1 MGLLLSYSLHI
12 TNLLSNVLR
21 QASRAENS
29 LNAVERVGTYIDLP
43 SEAPAIIESHRP
55 PPGWPSLG
63 SIKFEDVVLRY
74 KPELPPVL
82 HGLSFT
88 ISPSEKVGIVG
99 RTGAGKSSMVNAL
112 FRIVELERGKIL
124 IDDCDVAKF
133 GLTDLR
139 KVLSIIPQSPVLFSG
154 TIRFNL
160 DPFSEHND
168 ADLWEALER
177 AHLKDVI
184 RRNAFGLDAEVSE
197 AGENFSVGQRQLLSL
212 GRALLRRSKIVVL
225 DEATAAVDVK
235 TDSIIQRTI
244 REEFRS
250 RTMLIIAHRLNT
262 IIDSDR
268 ILVLDAGQVM
278 EYDAPEKLLLNEAS
292 GFSKMIQSTG
302 AANAQYLHSLVLGGG
317 EGENKSSGEEI
328 FNGQQRRRVASSHW
342 AAATQFALGVYMA
355 SSQNSLLQPSLEMME
370 DENNIVKKTKDA
382 VVTLQEVLQGKH
394 DEVIEKALD
403 QYQFPSERWWSALY
417 KVIEGLAIMSRLAH
431 NEVQRLE
438 NNFEDGSSGWDHV
451 EM

>member
-1 MGLLLSYSLHI
+1 M
-12 TNLLSNVLR
+12 
-21 QASRAENS
+21 
-29 LNAVERVGTYIDLP
+29 
-43 SEAPAIIESHRP
+43 
-55 PPGWPSLG
+55 
-63 SIKFEDVVLRY
+63 
-74 KPELPPVL
+74 PELPPVL

-139 KVLSIIPQSPVLFSG
+139 KVLTVG

-197 AGENFSVGQRQLLSL
+197 
-212 GRALLRRSKIVVL
+212 
-225 DEATAAVDVK
+225 
-235 TDSIIQRTI
+235 
-244 REEFRS
+244 
-250 RTMLIIAHRLNT
+250 
-262 IIDSDR
+262 
-268 ILVLDAGQVM
+268 VM

-302 AANAQYLHSLVLGGG
+302 AANAQYLHSLVLRGG
-317 EGENKSSGEEI
+317 EGEDKSSGEEI

-342 AAATQFALGVYMA
+342 
-355 SSQNSLLQPSLEMME
+355 NSLLQPSLEMME

>member
-1 MGLLLSYSLHI
+1 
-12 TNLLSNVLR
+12 
-21 QASRAENS
+21 
-29 LNAVERVGTYIDLP
+29 
-43 SEAPAIIESHRP
+43 
-55 PPGWPSLG
+55 
-63 SIKFEDVVLRY
+63 
-74 KPELPPVL
+74 
-82 HGLSFT
+82 
-88 ISPSEKVGIVG
+88 
-99 RTGAGKSSMVNAL
+99 
-112 FRIVELERGKIL
+112 
-124 IDDCDVAKF
+124 
-133 GLTDLR
+133 
-139 KVLSIIPQSPVLFSG
+139 
-154 TIRFNL
+154 
-160 DPFSEHND
+160 
-168 ADLWEALER
+168 
-177 AHLKDVI
+177 
-184 RRNAFGLDAEVSE
+184 
-197 AGENFSVGQRQLLSL
+197 
-212 GRALLRRSKIVVL
+212 
-225 DEATAAVDVK
+225 
-235 TDSIIQRTI
+235 
-244 REEFRS
+244 
-250 RTMLIIAHRLNT
+250 MLIIAHRLNT

-278 EYDAPEKLLLNEAS
+278 EYDAPAKLLLNEAS

-302 AANAQYLHSLVLGGG
+302 
-317 EGENKSSGEEI
+317 NKSSGEEI

>member
-1 MGLLLSYSLHI
+1 MEERII
-12 TNLLSNVLR
+12 TYEHGDNGVK
-21 QASRAENS
+21 E
-29 LNAVERVGTYIDLP
+29 ERMQDVMQEFNTNYPQMQPLFQDGSTVIQMLP
-43 SEAPAIIESHRP
+43 
-55 PPGWPSLG
+55 W
-63 SIKFEDVVLRY
+63 DVTN
-74 KPELPPVL
+74 
-82 HGLSFT
+82 H
-88 ISPSEKVGIVG
+88 
-99 RTGAGKSSMVNAL
+99 
-112 FRIVELERGKIL
+112 
-124 IDDCDVAKF
+124 
-133 GLTDLR
+133 
-139 KVLSIIPQSPVLFSG
+139 Q
-154 TIRFNL
+154 
-160 DPFSEHND
+160 
-168 ADLWEALER
+168 
-177 AHLKDVI
+177 
-184 RRNAFGLDAEVSE
+184 VSE

-212 GRALLRRSKIVVL
+212 GRALLRRSKILVL
-225 DEATAAVDVK
+225 DEATATVDVK
-235 TDSIIQRTI
+235 TDSLIQRTI

-302 AANAQYLHSLVLGGG
+302 AANAQYLHSLVLGG

-355 SSQNSLLQPSLEMME
+355 SSQNSLLQPPLEMME

>member
-1 MGLLLSYSLHI
+1 M
-12 TNLLSNVLR
+12 
-21 QASRAENS
+21 
-29 LNAVERVGTYIDLP
+29 
-43 SEAPAIIESHRP
+43 
-55 PPGWPSLG
+55 
-63 SIKFEDVVLRY
+63 
-74 KPELPPVL
+74 
-82 HGLSFT
+82 
-88 ISPSEKVGIVG
+88 
-99 RTGAGKSSMVNAL
+99 
-112 FRIVELERGKIL
+112 
-124 IDDCDVAKF
+124 
-133 GLTDLR
+133 
-139 KVLSIIPQSPVLFSG
+139 
-154 TIRFNL
+154 
-160 DPFSEHND
+160 
-168 ADLWEALER
+168 
-177 AHLKDVI
+177 
-184 RRNAFGLDAEVSE
+184 VSE

-212 GRALLRRSKIVVL
+212 GRALLRRSKILVL

>member
-1 MGLLLSYSLHI
+1 MEERII
-12 TNLLSNVLR
+12 TYEHGDNGVK
-21 QASRAENS
+21 E
-29 LNAVERVGTYIDLP
+29 ERMQDVMQEFNTNYPQMQPLFQDGSTVIQMLP
-43 SEAPAIIESHRP
+43 
-55 PPGWPSLG
+55 W
-63 SIKFEDVVLRY
+63 DVTN
-74 KPELPPVL
+74 
-82 HGLSFT
+82 H
-88 ISPSEKVGIVG
+88 
-99 RTGAGKSSMVNAL
+99 
-112 FRIVELERGKIL
+112 
-124 IDDCDVAKF
+124 
-133 GLTDLR
+133 
-139 KVLSIIPQSPVLFSG
+139 Q
-154 TIRFNL
+154 
-160 DPFSEHND
+160 
-168 ADLWEALER
+168 
-177 AHLKDVI
+177 
-184 RRNAFGLDAEVSE
+184 VSE

-212 GRALLRRSKIVVL
+212 GRALLRRSKILVL

-235 TDSIIQRTI
+235 TDSLIQRTI

-268 ILVLDAGQVM
+268 ILVLDAGQVCPHSEHSSVFELELFCMNVSSKKLSTPIFQVM

-328 FNGQQRRRVASSHW
+328 FNGQQGRRVASSHW

-355 SSQNSLLQPSLEMME
+355 SSQNILLQPSLEMME

-382 VVTLQEVLQGKH
+382 VVTLQEILQGKH